1 LRLGNNTEECILIGA
16 LYIINAAI
24 IHEVS
29 LTTHNERAGRIRQ
42 VRHSITHRPAD
53 ANISLWPSH
62 DHTTVQPFN
71 GCATAWPF
79 SGCAAARSFYISTL
93 TPASANIT
101 APLLTKC
108 LRIPQ
113 KTGENHDSHYIKNS
127 KNKKT
132 FFNFIRFFL
141 FSISTL
147 SRLIYSP

>member
-1 LRLGNNTEECILIGA
+1 
-16 LYIINAAI
+16 
-24 IHEVS
+24 

-62 DHTTVQPFN
+62 DYTTVRPFN
-71 GCATAWPF
+71 GCATARTF

-93 TPASANIT
+93 TPASATIT

-113 KTGENHDSHYIKNS
+113 KTGRNHDSHYEKNS
-127 KNKKT
+127 KNEKT
-132 FFNFIRFFL
+132 SFQFHTHFPFFDITSKPTNL
-141 FSISTL
+141 
-147 SRLIYSP
+147 